1 MKLNKGKR
9 VRDRVKDLF
18 KKTTGIKEK
27 SKSVVEHD
35 RLDDG
40 VLEDLID
47 TAKHFRHRRSQHP
60 NVDLD
65 NLTDKEGNPIK
76 LTKDEKAEARKYV
89 GWTDL
94 FEDGFRALHTLDE
107 PTVKPSDEV
116 RPSRELNRRIMSQV
130 MQTDEFQQLRPE
142 TRHDGVASAFAAMA
156 LADGLED
163 ALQDNME
170 QFVVEA
176 MQLARREEKIEK
188 QEDELQALRNEARQQ
203 GGELD
208 PATKQKIRELAEQK
222 TKEREELAKEQ
233 AEQQASG
240 IGQQMQQAIE
250 EAAQNAKEASDA
262 MNSLPGKE
270 LGAGAALAPD
280 EMIDLARRWK
290 DNPEL
295 FELAKMIGRM
305 QRDIRYTR
313 TNRVVGGREEI
324 IDVKVGDDLPLL
336 LPIEKV
342 KLRHPALKRD
352 FMRRFHEKNLA
363 QYETQGNESA
373 GRGPIIICLDGSGSM
388 GGMPNMWARAVAL
401 SFITIAKKEKRDAA
415 AVEFS
420 SRGQVKRWNFMAR
433 EPVDPMNVLDFAS
446 HMFNGGTDIT
456 QGIESSKELVDEVQA
471 FKSADIVVITDG
483 YDGHGPEDYALRDNL
498 RNRGVRLHGVAVGMN
513 AEDNDYLQTMCDT
526 TVSAYDLG
534 GSNDATTHLAE
545 AIS

>member
-1 MKLNKGKR
+1 MSPKIGRR

-27 SKSVVEHD
+27 SKSVIEHD

-47 TAKHFRHRRSQHP
+47 TAKHFRHRRSQNP
-60 NVDLD
+60 KVDLD
-65 NLTDKEGNPIK
+65 GLTDREGNPVK
-76 LTKDEKAEARKYV
+76 LTKAEKAEASKYI

-107 PTVKPSDEV
+107 PSVKASDEV
-116 RPSRELNRRIMSQV
+116 RPSRELNRKIMQQV
-130 MQTDEFQQLRPE
+130 MQTDAFQELRPE
-142 TRHDGVASAFAAMA
+142 TRHDGVASAFAAMS

-163 ALQDNME
+163 ALQENMQ
-170 QFVVEA
+170 QFVLEA
-176 MQLARREEKIEK
+176 MQLARREEKIEQ
-188 QEDELQALRNEARQQ
+188 QEDELQELRNQARQQ
-203 GGELD
+203 GELD
-208 PATKQKIRELAEQK
+208 PETKQKIRELAEQK

-233 AEQQASG
+233 ANAQANG
-240 IGQQMQQAIE
+240 IGQLSQEQIE
-250 EAAQNAKEASDA
+250 GAAKGAQEAAGA
-262 MNSLPGKE
+262 MNSLPGNE
-270 LGAGAALAPD
+270 IGAGANLSPD
-280 EMIDLARRWK
+280 EMIDLASRWK
-290 DNPEL
+290 QNPEL
-295 FELAKMIGRM
+295 FEMAKMIGRM

-324 IDVKVGDDLPLL
+324 VDVKVGDDLPLL

-352 FMRRFHEKNLA
+352 FMRRFYEKNLA

-373 GRGPIIICLDGSGSM
+373 GRGPIIICIDGSGSM
-388 GGMPNMWARAVAL
+388 IGMENMWARAVAL

-420 SRGQVKRWNFMAR
+420 SRGQVKRWDFMAKA
-433 EPVDPMNVLDFAS
+433 PVDSMNVLDFAS
-446 HMFNGGTDIT
+446 HMFQGGTDIT
-456 QGIESSKELVDEVQA
+456 QGIESSKELVDQVPA

-483 YDGHGPEDYALRDNL
+483 HDGHGPEDYKLRDEL
-498 RNRGVRLHGVAVGMN
+498 RNRGVRLHGVAIGSN
-513 AEDNDYLQTMCDT
+513 AESNDYLQTMCDT
-526 TVSAYDLG
+526 TVSAFDLG
-534 GSNDATTHLAE
+534 GSNDATKHLAE